1 MKILIRAIF
10 AFSLMIPTFAAYAQ
24 LTTTVPDV
32 SNLVI
37 PDASCQAPS
46 TSPGIQPTQ
55 HMIDQFDRDATRYR
69 LCMTEY
75 AQELGK
81 IGQAYGLMGQ
91 KYIDK
96 GNETIETYNKFAAD
110 VRKRN
115 GQ

>member
-1 MKILIRAIF
+1 MKTLRRATFI
-10 AFSLMIPTFAAYAQ
+10 FSLMIPTLGAHAQ
-24 LTTTVPDV
+24 LTTTVPDA
-32 SNLVI
+32 SSLVI
-37 PDASCQAPS
+37 PDASCPAPPS
-46 TSPGIQPTQ
+46 SPGIQPTQ
-55 HMIDQFDRDATRYR
+55 HMIDQFDKDATRYR